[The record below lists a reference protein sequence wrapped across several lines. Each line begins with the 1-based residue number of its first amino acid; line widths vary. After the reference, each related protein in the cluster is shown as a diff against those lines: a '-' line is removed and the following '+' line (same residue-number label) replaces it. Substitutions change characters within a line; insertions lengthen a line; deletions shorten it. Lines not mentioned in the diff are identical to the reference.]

1 MSNQTNQQFLMSR
14 RQRRAMLR
22 SNGILRQISGLN
34 FLGET
39 KTAIRNQNLEQGRK
53 LQSAHLDN
61 IESQQ
66 SQELETKLNS
76 LKELWADQGYNQEEI
91 SKLEQAWSLGVVK
104 SSENL
109 TEERKEIKRLLK
121 EVKQSKS
128 SRS

>member
-14 RQRRAMLR
+14 RQRRAMLK